1 MAKPVLPTDFK
12 DDVLAESMKGKRRYR
27 VVQNPDGTIFLDDV
41 TEYDQIGSTF
51 GAKQVNDMATAINA
65 VQEIKIAN
73 NDTTTEAGFAADA
86 RIVKVHGDE
95 IDALSRDFETQ
106 LPDDVRIIHEGS
118 GVDVKYYAQL
128 GADSASKK
136 LLGSNMSDGTILFAA
151 DLENQNF
158 NMNAYDQSVIEQVSS
173 SKYRILSPGNY
184 RIYARMWSG
193 GSASQTKVLVDDKE
207 VISFTSSG
215 NRSHSFEVKE
225 QVLITLFHANNGF
238 VSGAVVILQKIQ

>member
-95 IDALSRDFETQ
+95 IDALSRDLGRVNVYVGGDGKLHF
-106 LPDDVRIIHEGS
+106 VNS
-118 GVDVKYYAQL
+118 G
-128 GADSASKK
+128 GADSVLPFNNKPTYYVVSTGRELAVRTYAESSVKITIPDK
-136 LLGSNMSDGTILFAA
+136 EGKTVVGGYITNIRVYNSNGN
-151 DLENQNF
+151 LEE
-158 NMNAYDQSVIEQVSS
+158 API
-173 SKYRILSPGNY
+173 RCNY
-184 RIYARMWSG
+184 AN
-193 GSASQTKVLVDDKE
+193 KVLT
-207 VISFTSSG
+207 VISSAGKWSSG
-215 NRSHSFEVKE
+215 WTAYYFD
-225 QVLITLFHANNGF
+225 
-238 VSGAVVILQKIQ
+238 VVGIYI